1 MLHAPRFGAA
11 SLGLGLA
18 VAFVFAPSPA
28 SAQAQ
33 PAPEPGDAVARLAA
47 VQPVQA
53 RTQVLVLGTFH
64 LRQIA
69 KQFKPAMLGRLLP
82 LLQRFR
88 PDAICVETL
97 PGARVRELDLRRDA
111 GPLYADIVSSFAN
124 THQKLGKPA
133 CALLNTTPEKASVK
147 VRELL
152 AAARAAGPAKKMSP
166 GERATL
172 ALWMLAAYD
181 PSSAAL
187 QWSYLDEAARRAQTA
202 VPADLARQLDA
213 RLAQVNEVPAIAV
226 RLARALGL
234 ESLEPVDDFEDP
246 DAYAAI
252 DAQLEKE
259 FKGNAQLAAVA
270 KAPVYL
276 EEAARLQRSTRSGD
290 LLPVYAL
297 LNSAGFAA
305 ADVDAQWG
313 VFLRTHFASGTDR
326 TRLGLW
332 ENRNL
337 KIAARIR
344 AAAALHPGG
353 RVLVIYGAAHRPFLE
368 AYLSRT
374 ADVEVVELVQL
385 PGAPPSP

>member
-1 MLHAPRFGAA
+1 MPYATRCGAA
-11 SLGLGLA
+11 SLPLA
-18 VAFVFAPSPA
+18 LASVLAFAPPPA
-28 SAQAQ
+28 SAQASS
-33 PAPEPGDAVARLAA
+33 PAGADDAIARLAA
-47 VQPVQA
+47 IQPVPA

-69 KQFKPAMLGRLLP
+69 NEFKPAMLDRLLP
-82 LLQRFR
+82 ILQRFH

-97 PGARVRELDLRRDA
+97 PGARVRELELRRDA
-111 GPLYADIVSSFAN
+111 GPLYADILSSFAN
-124 THQKLGKPA
+124 PHRKLGTRA
-133 CALLNTTPEKASVK
+133 CELLRTTPEKASAK

-152 AAARAAGPAKKMSP
+152 AAARAAGPRATSA
-166 GERATL
+166 GTRATL

-181 PSSAAL
+181 PSSATL
-187 QWSYLDEAARRAQTA
+187 QWSYLDEAARKAQRAI
-202 VPADLARQLDA
+202 PADLAAGLDA
-213 RLAQVNEVPAIAV
+213 ELSRVNEVPAIAV

-234 ESLEPVDDFEDP
+234 ETLEPVDDFEDP
-246 DAYAAI
+246 DAYAVI

-259 FKGNAQLAAVA
+259 FTGNAQLAAAA

-276 EEAARLQRSTRSGD
+276 EEASRLQACTRAGD
-290 LLPVYAL
+290 LLPMFAL

-313 VFLRTHFASGTDR
+313 VFLRTHFPNGTDR
-326 TRLGLW
+326 ARLGLW

-344 AAAALHPGG
+344 AVAALHPGG
-353 RVLVIYGAAHRPFLE
+353 RVLVIYGAAHRPFLD

-374 ADVEVVELVQL
+374 ADVEVVGLAQIAG
-385 PGAPPSP
+385 PPPAP